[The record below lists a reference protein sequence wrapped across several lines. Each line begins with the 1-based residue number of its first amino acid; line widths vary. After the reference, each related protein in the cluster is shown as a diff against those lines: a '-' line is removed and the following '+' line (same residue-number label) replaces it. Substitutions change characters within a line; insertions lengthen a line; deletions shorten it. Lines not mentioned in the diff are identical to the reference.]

1 VWRNICFSVPPKLN
15 LNAFGRGF
23 LLWSGRFGKAAGEAL
38 PQSEHKNIHAICVP
52 QGTFLIIETS
62 IDQLLRNKSVKYD
75 LKAAKHFIFS
85 HHSFLSF
92 VLVSLSSFNHYKAD
106 LT

>member
-1 VWRNICFSVPPKLN
+1 

-52 QGTFLIIETS
+52 QGAFLIIETS
-62 IDQLLRNKSVKYD
+62 IDQLLRNKPVKYD
-75 LKAAKHFIFS
+75 LKAAKHFIF
-85 HHSFLSF
+85 FA
-92 VLVSLSSFNHYKAD
+92 SLLPIFCFSISVFI
-106 LT
+106 